1 MNPITVLAWAGAT
14 VVAAIA
20 VAIAIVIIG
29 AAWAA
34 VERRHRW

>member
-1 MNPITVLAWAGAT
+1 MITLLAWAGAI
-14 VVAAIA
+14 VVLAFA
-20 VAIAIVIIG
+20 VGVAIVIVG